1 MTAYRDISQT
11 QYINI
16 KTRHMKALTEN
27 KKDVAREL
35 ARKYNVRLSIES
47 LNRFTDLLQPVK
59 FRHKTFILEAGNTS
73 NNLMYLVKGLV
84 RQYRPSA
91 DFDKVEDIVHEGDIL
106 TCVDSLFTHEPSQL
120 NVQTLEPTVAYSMNY
135 QYFKELAGED
145 ADLGTLLFSIIESII
160 IKKEKIYHLLDSTP
174 IERYMALLHDDSEII
189 RRTPLKYVASY
200 LRMAP
205 ETLSRVRNAI
215 NKRESSNT

>member
-1 MTAYRDISQT
+1 
-11 QYINI
+11 
-16 KTRHMKALTEN
+16 MKALTEN

-47 LNRFTDLLQPVK
+47 LNRFTDLLQPMK
-59 FRHKTFILEAGNTS
+59 FRHKTFILEEGNKS
-73 NNLMYLVKGLV
+73 NNLMYIVKGLV
-84 RQYRPSA
+84 RQYHSEGG
-91 DFDKVEDIVHEGDIL
+91 FDRVEDIVHEGDIL
-106 TCVDSLFTHEPSQL
+106 ACVESLFTHTPSHL
-120 NVQTLEPTVAYSMNY
+120 NVQTLEPTVVYSMNY

-160 IKKEKIYHLLDSTP
+160 IKKEKIYHLLDEAPMEKYSL
-174 IERYMALLHDDSEII
+174 LLHNDSEII

-215 NKRESSNT
+215 NKSESSNT